1 MCCLRLQRYSNRIS
15 NLVNLICSACY
26 CIIIYEKECIITYFV
41 SKKKKIEMDR
51 NTNETKT
58 KDMNASIQIKQVDFL
73 KCSEFTIK
81 YLTEKIAT

>member
-1 MCCLRLQRYSNRIS
+1 
-15 NLVNLICSACY
+15 
-26 CIIIYEKECIITYFV
+26 
-41 SKKKKIEMDR
+41 MDR

-58 KDMNASIQIKQVDFL
+58 KDMYASIQIKQVDFM

>member
-1 MCCLRLQRYSNRIS
+1 MKKNVLLIS
-15 NLVNLICSACY
+15 Y
-26 CIIIYEKECIITYFV
+26 PTR
-41 SKKKKIEMDR
+41 KKIEMDR

>member
-1 MCCLRLQRYSNRIS
+1 MKKNVLLIS
-15 NLVNLICSACY
+15 Y
-26 CIIIYEKECIITYFV
+26 PTR
-41 SKKKKIEMDR
+41 KKIEMDR

-58 KDMNASIQIKQVDFL
+58 KDMNASIQIKQVDFM

>member
-26 CIIIYEKECIITYFV
+26 CIIIYEKECITYFV